1 VGATYTFSPAT
12 IAAGASGSQTVTLTI
27 QTPGTSIASNLRPQ
41 ANTTLAQGGVDNS
54 GSRLP
59 AQRSPAS
66 KLPALAFALLLLPL
80 AGRLRR
86 TGKKLSRMLPLLLL
100 LLAGIAAAAGLS
112 GCGGTPSGSF
122 GQAPANYTIQV
133 TGTSI
138 NLIHSTSVTLTIE

>member
-1 VGATYTFSPAT
+1 
-12 IAAGASGSQTVTLTI
+12 
-27 QTPGTSIASNLRPQ
+27 
-41 ANTTLAQGGVDNS
+41 
-54 GSRLP
+54 
-59 AQRSPAS
+59 
-66 KLPALAFALLLLPL
+66 LLLLPL

-100 LLAGIAAAAGLS
+100 LLAGIAAATGLS